1 MAQNRWLHINRFLQ
15 QVYSDFSGG
24 YNDSVAGI
32 SINDDEVVLSENAEY
47 SAEIKS
53 FKTRNGSDNVNTD
66 SFAKQLRTTAGET
79 LTATFVDPGTLS
91 EDEYK
96 FVYTSNAWHL
106 DDASVDLATYGVSVS
121 GTAKEGDIITL
132 VPDTA
137 TVNVYYSPVEVT
149 DAHIWFIGS
158 MYKKCLVINSKM
170 YDYNQDS
177 DTLTL
182 KVDLTAGAKRIY
194 PFVVYNKFYFGDGSE
209 LYCWGDYDFSSEA
222 GTATVAVGKIVRNN
236 DNSTTGV
243 LGHFYQAKTARSNI
257 NLATEAYTNTTNWAD
272 VTEVPYFASS
282 VARVITPYDPSC
294 PEIVN
299 VSVVNGS
306 TAAGTITLY
315 LDGTAHTISVNAD
328 ESIDSVVNAIK
339 NASITGWTSKKSGNT
354 VIFTKSTNGLVEN
367 GYIDP
372 GETGCILTYTTQQ
385 EGKLNDNNLAPIKK
399 CTMFV
404 VHTASYRVFAC
415 GNPDDNALFYSE
427 IGNPTYFISDYNK
440 VYGLNSYGR
449 PTGMI
454 QLSESVLVS
463 YENGW
468 YVWSGVNA
476 LDDARWKPL
485 NLPYGCVC
493 DRSIA
498 LTPHSFIFLGKD
510 GLYNVSVSILNSD
523 LVLLQG
529 SEVIKKITASR
540 VDKTIASIDDPKI
553 CAGYFINNVYYL
565 AYNTE
570 AADGNTRVLKYEWDT
585 SSFTENTGWKVN
597 AWCEDGD
604 GFYFASTNYL
614 MMANV
619 GTCDVDV
626 VTGED
631 KPIDFHIKTKEY
643 HFGNPFVNKV
653 VRLVGVIFKQTTA
666 VTEIDADCRVI
677 MGYNDHIFEYE
688 LHTMD
693 ASESLVWGRTWGKI
707 WGFREAI
714 VKMVELTQL
723 SNTFQLEVQ
732 NHKLNSPVTVV
743 AIGFVYEPT
752 DFYIPDIL
760 KDEVLLE

>member
-1 MAQNRWLHINRFLQ
+1 MGMDRFRQ

-24 YNDSVAGI
+24 FNDSVAAI
-32 SINDDEVVLSENAEY
+32 SIKDTEVVLSENAEY

-53 FKTRNGSDNVNTD
+53 FKTRRGSKNVNTD
-66 SFAKQLRTTAGET
+66 SFAKQLRTASGES
-79 LTATFVDPGTLS
+79 LTASFTNPGTLT
-91 EDEYK
+91 EDRYE
-96 FVYTSNAWHL
+96 FVYSGGAWHY
-106 DDASVDLATYGVSVS
+106 DDIAVNLGTYGITVS
-121 GTAKEGDIITL
+121 GTAKEDDRIVL
-132 VPDTA
+132 VPETS
-137 TVNVYYSPVEVT
+137 TVNVYYATIDVT

-158 MYKKCLVINSKM
+158 MYKKCLVINSKV
-170 YDYNQDS
+170 YDYNQAT

-182 KVDLTAGAKRIY
+182 KISLTSGAKRIY

-209 LYCWGDYDFSSEA
+209 LYCWGDYDFSSES
-222 GTATVAVGKIVRNN
+222 GTASVAAGKIVRNN
-236 DNSTTGV
+236 DNSSTGT
-243 LGHFYQAKTARSNI
+243 LGHFYQAKNARGSI
-257 NLATEAYTNTTNWAD
+257 NLKTESYNNTTNWAD
-272 VTEVPYFASS
+272 VTEVPYFASN
-282 VARVITPYDPSC
+282 VARVVTPYDPSQ

-299 VSVVNGS
+299 VSVINGS

-315 LDGTAHTISVNAD
+315 LDDSAHTISVGENASVD
-328 ESIDSVVNAIK
+328 TVVNALK
-339 NASITGWTSKKSGNT
+339 AASISGWTSKKSGNT
-354 VIFTKSTNGLVEN
+354 VIFTKDTAGMVNN
-367 GYIDP
+367 GYVDP
-372 GETGCILTYTTQQ
+372 GETGCVLTYTTYQ
-385 EGKLNDNNLAPIKK
+385 EGKINDNDLAPIKK
-399 CTMFV
+399 CTMFI

-427 IGNPTYFISDYNK
+427 IGNPTYFKSEYNK

-449 PTGMI
+449 PTGML

-540 VDKTIASIDDPKI
+540 VDNTISSIDNQKM
-553 CAGYFINNVYYL
+553 CVGYFRNNVYYL
-565 AYNTE
+565 AYNTDE
-570 AADGNTRVLKYEWDT
+570 DDGNTRVLKYEWDT
-585 SSFTENTGWKVN
+585 KSFTENTGWKVN

-614 MMANV
+614 IAADV
-619 GTCDVDV
+619 GTCDVNV

-631 KPIDFHIKTKEY
+631 QAIDLHIKTKEY
-643 HFGNPFVNKV
+643 HFGNPFANKV
-653 VRLVGVIFKQTTA
+653 VRLVGIIFKQTT
-666 VTEIDADCRVI
+666 TLNDIDAECKVI
-677 MGYNDHIFEYE
+677 MGYNEHKFVRPLES
-688 LHTMD
+688 
-693 ASESLVWGRTWGKI
+693 SESLVWGRAWGKI
-707 WGFREAI
+707 WGFREAV
-714 VKMVELTQL
+714 VKMAELTQL
-723 SNTFQLEVQ
+723 SNTYQLEVR
-732 NHKLNSPVTVV
+732 NNKLDSPLTVV

-760 KDEVLLE
+760 KDEVLLQ